1 MCPER
6 SRFIAIARI
15 LRPQGRRGEVSAEII
30 TDFPDRFQKLSRVF
44 LGGDAASDEPS
55 EPDGSEGLKGFG
67 DSPRQFTLERT
78 WPHKG
83 RMILKLGGI
92 DSIDQAE
99 SLRGLVVFI
108 PFEERVPLPANT
120 YYWPDL
126 EGCRVLTGPAE
137 ARIEVGTVAAIE
149 PTSGVPILHVSHKSP
164 GHEEILIP
172 FAQEICREINPKA
185 KLIVIDP
192 PEDLL
197 ELNEPEWDVGK

>member
-1 MCPER
+1 MRGNAVCPER
-6 SRFIAIARI
+6 NRFITIARI
-15 LRPQGRRGEVSAEII
+15 LRPQGRLGEVSAEIM

-44 LGGDAASDEPS
+44 LA
-55 EPDGSEGLKGFG
+55 SEGAPNGAKAFEG
-67 DSPRQFTLERT
+67 SPRQFTLERA
-78 WPHKG
+78 WPHKD

-92 DSIDQAE
+92 DSIAQAE
-99 SLRGLVVFI
+99 GLRGLSVVI

-126 EGCRVLTGPAE
+126 EGCRVLAGPAE

-149 PTSGVPILHVSHKSP
+149 PTGGVSILHVSHKSP

-172 FAQEICREINPKA
+172 FAQEICREIDPEA

-197 ELNEPEWDVGK
+197 ELNEPESK